1 MRWLD
6 RLAKIQ
12 MFDIEA
18 RDRTRIQYF
27 FMSVVRMEEKMSEM

>member
-27 FMSVVRMEEKMSEM
+27 FMSVRMEEKMSEM